1 MADHDN
7 SYKLLFSHPEMVRDL
22 LLGFIHEDWVQQLD
36 FSSLQKFSGGYVSD
50 KLRGRESDV
59 VWRVRWRGK
68 EDRWLYVY
76 VLLELQSTVDS
87 FMAVRMM
94 TYVGLLYQDL
104 IRQRLLTPDGKLPP
118 VLPIVLYNGHAPW
131 RAPLDVADLI
141 ETVPG
146 GLEQYRPRL
155 RYCLLDEMRI
165 ASSELEPLKNLA
177 AALFRLERSQG
188 PEEVQAVLAAL
199 LEWLQAPEQSSLRR
213 TFAVWFSEVF
223 LPTRLPGVK
232 VAKVFELQE
241 VYSVLADKF
250 VPWTEQW
257 EQQGFERGLEEG
269 ARKAYESLRRILLN
283 TLEGRFGPL
292 SEDVRRKVEDIG
304 SVKELAE
311 LTARAGSASS
321 LDSLGFK

>member
-94 TYVGLLYQDL
+94 TYLGLLYQDL
-104 IRQRLLTPDGKLPP
+104 IRQRLLTPGEKLPP
-118 VLPIVLYNGHAPW
+118 VLPIVLYNGYGPW
-131 RAPLDVADLI
+131 GAALDVADLI
-141 ETVPG
+141 EKVPG

-213 TFAVWFSEVF
+213 AFAVWFSEVF

-232 VAKVFELQE
+232 VPKVFELQE

-292 SEDVRRKVEDIG
+292 SEDVRRKVEEIG
-304 SVKELAE
+304 SVEELAE